1 MLNLVGKIY
10 ARILV
15 HRVHRVTGGLIND
28 EQRRFR
34 AGRGYVDHTFTLK
47 QINEKHERKNVVYQ
61 GFIGLEKAYDKVNRE
76 ALW

>member
-28 EQRRFR
+28 EERGFR

-47 QINEKHERKNVVYQ
+47 QIDEKHERKKRSVS
-61 GFIGLEKAYDKVNRE
+61 GFYRFGEGV
-76 ALW
+76 